1 MRQRRLVDARMIL
14 CASPVYHPYRPEW
27 HHWWSMLK
35 SESGGG
41 NELIWFWFNWVWLFI
56 NEKKHWYYVCPCDLW
71 WIHTLHFICLEKLW
85 TAFLFRCY
93 LFCMLEGFPM
103 FQKVIFFFI
112 YSKPQWLH
120 WKMVALGR
128 WVKGS
133 CLLFFKYYK
142 WGGGDGGVSPHL
154 IFVTNSTKRE
164 PGTLSISMNFEWK
177 GTFT

>member
-56 NEKKHWYYVCPCDLW
+56 NEKNTGTMFVRVICDEYTHCILFV
-71 WIHTLHFICLEKLW
+71 LKNFGLLFCLEVIYFVCLKFLPCFWKL
-85 TAFLFRCY
+85 
-93 LFCMLEGFPM
+93 
-103 FQKVIFFFI
+103 FFF
-112 YSKPQWLH
+112 PQWLH

-133 CLLFFKYYK
+133 CLLFFQYYNWK
-142 WGGGDGGVSPHL
+142 VPDG
-154 IFVTNSTKRE
+154 
-164 PGTLSISMNFEWK
+164 
-177 GTFT
+177 

>member
-1 MRQRRLVDARMIL
+1 MRRRRMVDARMIL

-103 FQKVIFFFI
+103 FLKVIFF
-112 YSKPQWLH
+112 LH
-120 WKMVALGR
+120 LFQATVVAL
-128 WVKGS
+128 KN
-133 CLLFFKYYK
+133 
-142 WGGGDGGVSPHL
+142 GGVGEMVERKLPS
-154 IFVTNSTKRE
+154 IFQI
-164 PGTLSISMNFEWK
+164 L
-177 GTFT
+177 